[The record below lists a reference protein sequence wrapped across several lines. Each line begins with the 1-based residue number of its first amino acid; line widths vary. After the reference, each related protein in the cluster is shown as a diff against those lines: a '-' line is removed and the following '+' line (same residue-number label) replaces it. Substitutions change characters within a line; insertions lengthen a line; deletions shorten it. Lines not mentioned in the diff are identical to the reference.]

1 MPLADTSGAVACRL
15 PRSREHSFALDAD
28 DFERVEAC
36 LHPDVTYRINGT
48 TQRGPGEVVASYRA
62 GSALARRIFDH
73 VGFGH
78 EIIGFVDGDTI
89 RVDFSDRLEANG
101 ESFEH
106 HSVQD
111 ITVGTSGTI
120 LAIGDRPVDGQQTRR
135 SLDSKTGRGQVHGW
149 FLVRF
154 TGDDSDIDVRDD
166 GGEF

>member
-1 MPLADTSGAVACRL
+1 MVGMSADSNNAALDVVSTLAN
-15 PRSREHSFALDAD
+15 ALDAD
-28 DFERVEAC
+28 DVERVEAC

-48 TQRGPGEVVASYRA
+48 TQRGSGEVVASHRA

-120 LAIGDRPVDGQQTRR
+120 LAIVDRPVDGQQTR
-135 SLDSKTGRGQVHGW
+135 L
-149 FLVRF
+149 
-154 TGDDSDIDVRDD
+154 
-166 GGEF
+166 GEFMSRHGLSRS